1 LEVESLEPLAPA
13 FSQVVVG
20 KIQAIEQ
27 HPQADRLRLCQVD
40 VGAAQPLQIV
50 CGAPNAAAGLTVPCA
65 LPGATLPGGLH
76 IKPVVMR
83 GVQSAGML
91 CSAKELGL
99 SQDHQGLMLLDDALQ
114 PGDDVRLALGLD
126 DKQFVLKLTPNR
138 PDCLGLYGIAREVA
152 ALSGAA
158 LVPQAKHAVEVS
170 IDDHLPVRVE
180 AADLCGRFCGRVI
193 RGVDAKAQTPAWMK
207 QRLEHAGQRSISA
220 LVDISNYVMLE
231 LSRPTHVFDLDRI
244 QGSLTVRWAR
254 RGEKLKLLNGSTIEL
269 DETVGVIADALAIES
284 LAGIMGGDATA
295 VSDDTRNIYVE
306 AAFWWPQA
314 VAGRA
319 RRYNF
324 STDAAHRF
332 ERGVDAHSTADELDY
347 LCSLILQICGGKA
360 GPLDDQQLALPER
373 NPVRLRLAR
382 ARKVAG
388 IELTE
393 QDLSDAFSRLD
404 MRFRW
409 LDDATGPVIE
419 VQPPSYR
426 FDLSIEEDLIEEVLR
441 LWGFDRLPQRPP
453 KAQAIMR
460 AAPET
465 KRSLLQIKSQIAARG
480 YQEVINY
487 SFVSSELDQRI
498 SGEQGIA
505 LLNPIASQLD
515 RMRTAVMT
523 GLIESLRFNLNRKA
537 DRVRIF
543 ECGRVFQK
551 SPQATE
557 DLLEVA
563 GIRQPIHVALLAYG
577 ARHAE
582 HWSDSKRLV
591 DFFDL
596 KGDLSCLVSE
606 AWLTFRH
613 AQDSEHLPPCLH
625 PTQSALIACKGHVAG
640 WIGMMHPGLQQTLE
654 LAHAPVLAE
663 IALWALSERAM
674 PEPIAPS
681 RFPPVVRDLAFVIDH
696 RMPSSSLREQLE
708 QVGGTRLIDVS
719 VFDEYRGKGL
729 KENEKSLAFR
739 LRFQDTERTLEELE
753 VQAMLEQMIEALQSR
768 CDARL
773 RS

>member
-1 LEVESLEPLAPA
+1 MKFSEQWLRQYVNPDWTTQQLADALTMAGLEVESLEPLAPA

-170 IDDHLPVRVE
+170 IDDRLPVRVE

-453 KAQAIMR
+453 KA
-460 AAPET
+460 
-465 KRSLLQIKSQIAARG
+465 
-480 YQEVINY
+480 
-487 SFVSSELDQRI
+487 
-498 SGEQGIA
+498 
-505 LLNPIASQLD
+505 
-515 RMRTAVMT
+515 
-523 GLIESLRFNLNRKA
+523 
-537 DRVRIF
+537 
-543 ECGRVFQK
+543 
-551 SPQATE
+551 
-557 DLLEVA
+557 
-563 GIRQPIHVALLAYG
+563 
-577 ARHAE
+577 
-582 HWSDSKRLV
+582 
-591 DFFDL
+591 
-596 KGDLSCLVSE
+596 
-606 AWLTFRH
+606 
-613 AQDSEHLPPCLH
+613 
-625 PTQSALIACKGHVAG
+625 
-640 WIGMMHPGLQQTLE
+640 
-654 LAHAPVLAE
+654 
-663 IALWALSERAM
+663 
-674 PEPIAPS
+674 
-681 RFPPVVRDLAFVIDH
+681 
-696 RMPSSSLREQLE
+696 
-708 QVGGTRLIDVS
+708 
-719 VFDEYRGKGL
+719 
-729 KENEKSLAFR
+729 
-739 LRFQDTERTLEELE
+739 
-753 VQAMLEQMIEALQSR
+753 
-768 CDARL
+768 
-773 RS
+773 